1 MSNLDA
7 LSAALQSYLRSAPV
21 AIFHAGVDR
30 DGRRVVLHLTG
41 DAPVKALV
49 DGAAKALAGTGVK
62 AEIVVRQHDARKIAE
77 SRTLEE
83 LIAPFQHQANLFD
96 PTAIVGRARV
106 VVEAVA
112 EARQD
117 LRKELRG
124 VFLDPVSRILYAV
137 AKSGIDADRAADIIL
152 AAVDRATQRTGSHF
166 NRPPLRVL
174 IVNELPLRPL
184 VAVDRG
190 SHRLRPV
197 VGASRKTVRNVL
209 AGAAAALGIGGIAT
223 VAVAQ
228 SGGPAVSGLNGK
240 IDARGGYYKSEADNT
255 NSFAGMVTGAVAA
268 PLGQQFGVQVDGGV
282 GIGGGNLYWG
292 AGGHLFWRD
301 PAAGLFGL
309 YGQYGE
315 YKNASATRLGVEGE
329 AYFGQF
335 TLGGN
340 VGYQWGNDSRR
351 VAVDD
356 GIVAGVNLKFYVT
369 DNFMLRAGGG
379 VEARS
384 GFARGGFEFQPGFA
398 ALPGLS
404 VFADAGGGGH
414 DHFYALAGIRY
425 YFGDNKTLIRRHR
438 EDDPDVLQVTELGT
452 FEKKQVKRGAGVG
465 GSGAGPAPT

>member
-1 MSNLDA
+1 MHA
-7 LSAALQSYLRSAPV
+7 YLRSAPAPV
-21 AIFHAGVDR
+21 FHAGVDR
-30 DGRRVVLHLTG
+30 DGRRIVLHVTG
-41 DAPVKALV
+41 DGSAKTLI
-49 DGAAKALAGTGVK
+49 DGATKALAETGLK
-62 AEIVVRQHDARKIAE
+62 AEVIVRQHDARKIAE

-83 LIAPFQHQANLFD
+83 LIAPFKHQANLFD
-96 PTAIVGRARV
+96 PTAIIGRAQV
-106 VVEAVA
+106 VVGAVA
-112 EARQD
+112 EARAE
-117 LRKELRG
+117 LRKELHG
-124 VFLDPVSRILYAV
+124 VFLDPVTRVLYAV
-137 AKSGIDADRAADIIL
+137 TRAGIDADRAAEIIL

-166 NRPPLRVL
+166 NRPPLTVL

-184 VAVDRG
+184 VAVDRA

-197 VGASRKTVRNVL
+197 TGSSKSLRNVL
-209 AGAAAALGIGGIAT
+209 AGAATALGIGGMAT

-240 IDARGGYYKSEADNT
+240 IDARGGYYKTEADNT
-255 NSFAGMVTGAVAA
+255 KDFAGFVTGAIAA

-282 GIGGGNLYWG
+282 GVAGNGSMYWG
-292 AGGHLFWRD
+292 GGGHLFWRD
-301 PAAGLFGL
+301 PTVGLFGA
-309 YGQYGE
+309 YGQYTE

-329 AYFGQF
+329 AYFGKF

-340 VGYQWGNDSRR
+340 VAYQWGNDSKR

-379 VEARS
+379 VEAGS
-384 GFARGGFEFQPGFA
+384 GFGRGGFEFQPGFA

-414 DHFYALAGIRY
+414 KHVYALAGIRY

-438 EDDPDVLQVTELGT
+438 EDDPDVVTLTEAGT
-452 FEKKQVKRGAGVG
+452 WEKTEGRARVG
-465 GSGAGPAPT
+465 GSGPGPAIE